1 MKVRY
6 FRIEWFSK
14 TDGPGN
20 RTVLLLQGCNLRCP
34 WCHLPHSREERSPI
48 LFNRIRCLNCLNCI
62 DACNNNVHFVV
73 EGIHELD
80 RNNCIMCGKCI
91 EACPTSKVGNDS
103 GALCLPTLDIDTSEL
118 LDLLRPQL
126 EVLKNKGG
134 LTISGGEALL
144 QKEAVLEI
152 LMQCKAWGVHTAI
165 ETSLSLPLEH
175 YKFVSEYVDCWLI
188 GMRDSYLKSN
198 NIKAHEGMIDNIR
211 YLSHLD
217 KEVIVRFPAIKGF
230 TQSKAQ
236 LARLVELMNIGRFKD
251 IEVLPCNK
259 GMDHYYT
266 LSGIKKEIDS
276 KKALLDDAEVDI
288 ILAFFREQGLNA
300 RLTM

>member
-1 MKVRY
+1 
-6 FRIEWFSK
+6 
-14 TDGPGN
+14 
-20 RTVLLLQGCNLRCP
+20 
-34 WCHLPHSREERSPI
+34 
-48 LFNRIRCLNCLNCI
+48 
-62 DACNNNVHFVV
+62 
-73 EGIHELD
+73 
-80 RNNCIMCGKCI
+80 
-91 EACPTSKVGNDS
+91 
-103 GALCLPTLDIDTSEL
+103 
-118 LDLLRPQL
+118 
-126 EVLKNKGG
+126 
-134 LTISGGEALL
+134 
-144 QKEAVLEI
+144 
-152 LMQCKAWGVHTAI
+152 MQCKAWGVHTAI

-198 NIKAHEGMIDNIR
+198 NIKMHEGMIDNIR

-251 IEVLPCNK
+251 IKVLPCNK